1 MTMSTV
7 VAVELYQRV
16 KREGPGAMT
25 LLSADPAALLR
36 TTLEALVAIGDLLV
50 ARQSYIDE
58 LTQSHL
64 ELQAAVETFLAAPP
78 DVAEPEIAGQWETE
92 MATAEAPEGP
102 PEHP

>member
-36 TTLEALVAIGDLLV
+36 TALEALVVVGDLLV
-50 ARQSYIDE
+50 VHQQHIDE
-58 LTQSHL
+58 LAQSHL
-64 ELQAAVETFLAAPP
+64 ELQAAVETFLEAPP

-92 MATAEAPEGP
+92 MATADAPEGP